1 MHVPGP
7 VSNSMRKVGA
17 GPGEQTKYKL
27 RSAAGVVHDDKIRL
41 HDLHY
46 DKV

>member
-1 MHVPGP
+1 MHVPGL

-17 GPGEQTKYKL
+17 GPGKQTKYKICGT
-27 RSAAGVVHDDKIRL
+27 AGVIHDDKARL
-41 HDLHY
+41 HDLHD